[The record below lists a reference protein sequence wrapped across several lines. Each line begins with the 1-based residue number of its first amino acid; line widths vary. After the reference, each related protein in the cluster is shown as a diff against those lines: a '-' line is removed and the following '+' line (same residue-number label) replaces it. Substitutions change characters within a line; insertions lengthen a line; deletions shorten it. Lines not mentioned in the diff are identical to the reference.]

1 MKRNKFIEYINQKRC
16 YTSVK
21 HKFSQI
27 FFLLHKIQNAENGF
41 HIILICTDVSY
52 NSQCIC
58 NNVDKCFILRT
69 SQTSTSN
76 LMCRSLQIVPHTT
89 NLWISYCTKSKNW
102 SVWVTL
108 YISYNIKRTS
118 FWIAHKSYKS
128 LVER

>member
-1 MKRNKFIEYINQKRC
+1 MCYSQNKKDNDYRN
-16 YTSVK
+16 V
-21 HKFSQI
+21 SQFLKIYKDQIRLNKI
-27 FFLLHKIQNAENGF
+27 FFLLHKQQNVENGF

-89 NLWISYCTKSKNW
+89 NL
-102 SVWVTL
+102 
-108 YISYNIKRTS
+108 
-118 FWIAHKSYKS
+118 
-128 LVER
+128 